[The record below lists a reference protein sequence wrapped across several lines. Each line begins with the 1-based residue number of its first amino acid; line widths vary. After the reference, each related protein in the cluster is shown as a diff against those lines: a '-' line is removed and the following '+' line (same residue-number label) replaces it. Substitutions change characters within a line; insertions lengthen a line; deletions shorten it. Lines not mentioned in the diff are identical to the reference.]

1 MTTHN
6 STAQGT
12 TGRDHTAQDDDAQD
26 SDAQDSDAQDSTT
39 RRLTEVATGIDSAS
53 QALAQQPTTA
63 SALDEVVEQ
72 ALAVIES
79 AEHAGITLVR
89 GEGFTTVASTDPLPE
104 RVDRAQ
110 YELAEGPCVDASTRD
125 SVFRGEDLTSDERW
139 PRFAPR
145 ARALGVRSM
154 LAVPLFRH
162 DERRGA
168 LNLYAS
174 TAGTFDEQDE
184 AVAVIF
190 AAHASLALDRAQEHE
205 STRQLEQ
212 ALDSSRVIS
221 TAVGILMASRGLTE
235 EQSMQL
241 LRGASQRLNRRVADL
256 AKTVAYTGELP
267 TAGV

>member
-1 MTTHN
+1 MT
-6 STAQGT
+6 
-12 TGRDHTAQDDDAQD
+12 
-26 SDAQDSDAQDSTT
+26 AQDSTT
-39 RRLTEVATGIDSAS
+39 KKLTEVATGIDSAA
-53 QALAQQPTTA
+53 QALAAQPTTR

-89 GEGFTTVASTDPLPE
+89 GEGFTTVAASDPLPE
-104 RVDRAQ
+104 RVDAAQ

-125 SVFRGEDLTSDERW
+125 TVFLGEDLTRDERW

-190 AAHASLALDRAQEHE
+190 ASQASLALDRAQEHE
-205 STRQLEQ
+205 STRHLEQ
-212 ALDSSRVIS
+212 ALDSSRAIS

-235 EQSMQL
+235 EQAMLL
-241 LRGASQRLNRRVADL
+241 LRHASQRMNRKVADL
-256 AKTVAYTGELP
+256 ARTVTWTGELP
-267 TAGV
+267 VPDGDADQAGSGGVRRSETTT